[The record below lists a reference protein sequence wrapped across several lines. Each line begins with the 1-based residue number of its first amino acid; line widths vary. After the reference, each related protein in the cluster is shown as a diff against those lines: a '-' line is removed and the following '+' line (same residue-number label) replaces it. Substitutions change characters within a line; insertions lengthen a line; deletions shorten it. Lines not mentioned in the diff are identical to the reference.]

1 MENEINIIVQKH
13 FNQSPQKVERMKAG
27 ICNEVYRV
35 EVDDKAFIVRMNNL
49 DRFLKGSSRNIAIF
63 KSKGISVPEILFEDY
78 SKQTISYAYQI
89 MTMIEGEDLGNAI
102 RGLTSDELVSIA
114 KDISYIFLKLGDIQ
128 TNGKFGWVADNESK
142 LVDSWNE
149 VMLKMYYDV
158 CSRNDATSVVGK
170 ELIDLYY
177 QLITKYKLYFDGVPS
192 RFVYDDISS
201 KNVMVKDGKFNAL
214 VDLDQVMYGDF
225 LEPIGRIKASWYGTE
240 YGRIYTESILDCL
253 SLNQS
258 QREMVTVYALLSR
271 INWLSEIGIQFNQN
285 TSVEIDQTRVDESR
299 RIIELIKREL
309 SEGSK

>member
-13 FNQSPQKVERMKAG
+13 FNQSPKKVERMKAG

-35 EVDDKAFIVRMNNL
+35 EVDGKAFIVRMNNL
-49 DRFLKGSSRNIAIF
+49 NRFLKGSSRNIPIF

-89 MTMIEGEDLGNAI
+89 MTVMEGEDLGNVI

-114 KDISYIFLKLGDIQ
+114 KDISGIFLKLGDIQ
-128 TNGKFGWVADNESK
+128 TNGKFGWVADNETK
-142 LVDSWNE
+142 LVDSWSE

-158 CSRNDATSVVGK
+158 CSRNDATGVVGK
-170 ELIDLYY
+170 ELIDLYS
-177 QLITKYKLYFDGVPS
+177 QLITKHKLYFDSVPS

-201 KNVMVKDGKFNAL
+201 KNVIIKDGKFNGL

-225 LEPIGRIKASWYGTE
+225 LEPIGRIKASWYGTD
-240 YGRIYTESILDCL
+240 YGRVYTESILDCL

-258 QREMVTVYALLSR
+258 QREMITVYALLSR

-285 TSVEIDQTRVDESR
+285 TSVEIDQTRVDQSR
-299 RIIELIKREL
+299 KIIELIKQEL
-309 SEGSK
+309 SAGIK